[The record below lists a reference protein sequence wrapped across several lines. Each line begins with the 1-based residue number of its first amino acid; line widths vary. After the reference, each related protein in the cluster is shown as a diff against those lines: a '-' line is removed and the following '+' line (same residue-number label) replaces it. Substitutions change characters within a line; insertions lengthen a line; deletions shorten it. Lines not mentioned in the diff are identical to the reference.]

1 MSMGLPKR
9 TALMLVDDR
18 EGHLGSGADIRRGSV
33 DVVIATDADHAIL
46 AALAE
51 HRSEAD
57 MLHEVELGE
66 VGELLLAEP
75 ALHAEHPVTHRR
87 RAQPSEQL
95 EEERL
100 VLGRHRANED
110 RAAIAKDGG
119 LGVAAEV
126 TGVHG
131 SRREQGVRHESRSA
145 GGPARACRG

>member
-33 DVVIATDADHAIL
+33 DAVITTDAGHAFL

-75 ALHAEHPVTHRR
+75 ALHAEHPMTHRAGLNR
-87 RAQPSEQL
+87 RNS
-95 EEERL
+95 
-100 VLGRHRANED
+100 
-110 RAAIAKDGG
+110 
-119 LGVAAEV
+119 
-126 TGVHG
+126 
-131 SRREQGVRHESRSA
+131 SRRRGLSSGVTTRTRIEPPSRRMARSA
-145 GGPARACRG
+145 